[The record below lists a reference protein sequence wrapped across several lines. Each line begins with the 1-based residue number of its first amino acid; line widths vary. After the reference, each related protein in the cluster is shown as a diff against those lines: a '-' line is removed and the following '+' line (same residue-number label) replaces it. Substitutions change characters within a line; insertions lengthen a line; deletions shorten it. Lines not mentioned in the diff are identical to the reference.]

1 MIVELSLFNYL
12 IFLLPIF
19 WDSYYERSSLYFWLY
34 TFVFKSLLFIIN
46 RAIPYFFARHIF
58 FCLLSSGLNLLT
70 VSFFLVVCKWILL
83 FYSLCLWQLC
93 LLLGVFMF
101 NTVIDM
107 VGVLLPLSFW
117 FFFFFGGGGSSFYS
131 FLLSFVSFDLKNI
144 SMSLSIFLLPKKL
157 FFFTLLFFCLL

>member
-101 NTVIDM
+101 NSYWYGWCTSTIIF
-107 VGVLLPLSFW
+107 LI
-117 FFFFFGGGGSSFYS
+117 FFFFGGGGSSFYS

-144 SMSLSIFLLPKKL
+144 SVSLSIFLLPKKL

>member
-83 FYSLCLWQLC
+83 FYSLCLWQLR

-117 FFFFFGGGGSSFYS
+117 FFFFWWWW
-131 FLLSFVSFDLKNI
+131 FLL
-144 SMSLSIFLLPKKL
+144 
-157 FFFTLLFFCLL
+157 LLFFAVFCIIWFKKYFSVPFNISVA